1 MIVVALIIILIFKL
15 VIRKD
20 QTNSDII
27 GSLVVPSNA
36 NELNEQNQ

>member
-1 MIVVALIIILIFKL
+1 MAIVIIIIFKL

-20 QTNSDII
+20 QTNSEII